1 MREKSRAAGRAKIE
15 VRGAE
20 PELFLDR
27 AAERGL
33 GLAKI
38 RREDAW
44 TVRAETTERELPALG
59 ELAEETRCELELVSL
74 TGGSRDRRT
83 FRRRAALLAALAAVA
98 ALLLCSSLFL
108 WEIEVRGCET
118 TEEGRVLRVLA
129 DEGVGCGSFWP
140 GIDVDLVRSR
150 ALLRLPE
157 IAWLTV
163 NVSGSRAV
171 VLVAERQP
179 KPEIVDERAGADLV
193 ASRPGVVRRV
203 QALSGDSRVQPGD
216 AVLEGEVLVSG
227 SRERFDGALL
237 QTRAMGEVWAETWHE
252 ISAVCPLS
260 ALRRQETGRSHSRFA
275 LRVGKLRLDL
285 PDITGKGLDEC
296 GMIVHEYRIGWKGL
310 LALPLGLIREE
321 RFERAAGDAVAD
333 RSAEMG
339 AALLERLETE
349 IRGQILES
357 HLDVACTDELLIVTL
372 RAHCLEDIAKTVEKT
387 P

>member
-1 MREKSRAAGRAKIE
+1 MRKKSRAAGRAAIE

-20 PELFLDR
+20 PELFLGR

-33 GLAKI
+33 DLAKI
-38 RREDAW
+38 RRTDAW

-59 ELAEETRCELELVSL
+59 ELAEETRCEMELLSL
-74 TGGSRDRRT
+74 SGGSRDLWT
-83 FRRRAALLAALAAVA
+83 IRRRAALLAALAAVA

-118 TEEGRVLRVLA
+118 AEEGRILRVLA
-129 DEGVGCGSFWP
+129 DEGVACGSFWP

-157 IAWLTV
+157 LAWLTV

-193 ASRPGVVRRV
+193 AGRPGVVQRV
-203 QALSGDSRVQPGD
+203 QVLSGDCRVQPGD

-227 SRERFDGALL
+227 SRERFDGEMQQMRSL
-237 QTRAMGEVWAETWHE
+237 GEVWAETWHE

-260 ALRRQETGRSHSRFA
+260 ALQRQETGRSHSRFA

-310 LALPLGLIREE
+310 LALPLSLIREE
-321 RFERAAGDAVAD
+321 RRERAAGDAVAD

-349 IRGQILES
+349 INGQILES
-357 HLDVACTDELLIVTL
+357 HLNVARTEELLIVTL
-372 RAHCLEDIAKTVEKT
+372 RAHCLEDIAKTVEYA